1 METRVSGR
9 QRSFTYQQPQPAD
22 NDDVN
27 ESESVDSLE
36 ACLLWARNR
45 NDSSDDRDAFEKM
58 EKTLRGV
65 EEALQPG
72 SPIDRRSSP
81 SSDDS
86 LMSDGGKFMDM
97 RSKSNPTPVSCHSVA
112 AGSNKQ
118 LEVAKAYA
126 LCMGIEVEDALEN
139 LSRVD
144 GDKDDDFV
152 ANLDVVASVERKRS
166 KEERQK
172 SDSQTHASEDRQV
185 VDREFTV
192 LHPDDEMST
201 STGRS
206 SYYSDSEDDDDE
218 EDEVNVLGELWGLID
233 EQRKAWLGNVRD
245 EIRNQRIIRR
255 RRARMRKIRRKR
267 SARRRRE
274 GRNARDDATQEGTF
288 ATGHAYNEDTLE
300 GTVSTSGYTGEDATI
315 EGTIGSG
322 YTREEDT
329 TLAGTILSGSTRGG
343 ETTTTTISGS
353 TTEYEMPV
361 PVKKKPSLLLEP
373 NYLAEEEDDDDGEN
387 ESIGNKVFS
396 MIHNNVC
403 SGTWFKCQSPQ
414 NEVEDATANKTN
426 TNAKESNVGI
436 MSVKERLDLLVQGL
450 QLDSDVAAAN
460 VVKKNNNSM
469 ESRPLVRAPTQK
481 ELKAIYYE
489 RRATEAKKPLQLTDS
504 PRPEADDDT
513 VEMSNLNK
521 VASTKTAAVAVDY
534 QKKKSFRHKLF
545 SSRSKK
551 KGLSKGGSAAVAQ
564 SSRMPVSPAR
574 TAATGTSDTTSLESQ
589 SRDEDDDV
597 CASYAALAI
606 TRTDSKTLISI

>member
-1 METRVSGR
+1 METHISGR
-9 QRSFTYQQPQPAD
+9 QRSFTYQPPQPAD
-22 NDDVN
+22 YDVN
-27 ESESVDSLE
+27 ESKSVDSLE
-36 ACLLWARNR
+36 ACLLRARNR

-58 EKTLRGV
+58 EKALRGV

-72 SPIDRRSSP
+72 SPINRRSSP

-97 RSKSNPTPVSCHSVA
+97 RSKSNPTPMSCHSVA

-126 LCMGIEVEDALEN
+126 LCMGIEVEDALET

-152 ANLDVVASVERKRS
+152 ANLDVVASVQRKRS

-192 LHPDDEMST
+192 LHPDDEMDAST

-206 SYYSDSEDDDDE
+206 SYYSDSEEDD

-245 EIRNQRIIRR
+245 ELRNQRIIRR

-288 ATGHAYNEDTLE
+288 ATGHAYDEDTLE

-343 ETTTTTISGS
+343 ETATTTMSGS
-353 TTEYEMPV
+353 NTEYEMPV
-361 PVKKKPSLLLEP
+361 PVKKPSPLLEP
-373 NYLAEEEDDDDGEN
+373 NYLAEEDDDDGGEN
-387 ESIGNKVFS
+387 ESIGNKVLS
-396 MIHNNVC
+396 MIHINIC
-403 SGTWFKCQSPQ
+403 SGTWFKCQSTQ
-414 NEVEDATANKTN
+414 SEGEEATANKTN
-426 TNAKESNVGI
+426 TNAKESNVGG

-460 VVKKNNNSM
+460 VVKKNNNSSM
-469 ESRPLVRAPTQK
+469 ESSPLVRTPTQK

-489 RRATEAKKPLQLTDS
+489 RRATEAKNSLQLTES
-504 PRPEADDDT
+504 PRPDADDDT

-551 KGLSKGGSAAVAQ
+551 KGLSKGSSAAQ
-564 SSRMPVSPAR
+564 STSGMPVSPAR
-574 TAATGTSDTTSLESQ
+574 TAATGTSDNTSLESQ